1 LNNWGW
7 LPERPWSFTWIKAL
21 RCAEGGDLPDA
32 KKGVSESR
40 VDGLSVADAV
50 SLYHRR
56 KEVSPEKPIDR
67 AKV

>member
-1 LNNWGW
+1 L
-7 LPERPWSFTWIKAL
+7 S
-21 RCAEGGDLPDA
+21 DA

-67 AKV
+67 AEV